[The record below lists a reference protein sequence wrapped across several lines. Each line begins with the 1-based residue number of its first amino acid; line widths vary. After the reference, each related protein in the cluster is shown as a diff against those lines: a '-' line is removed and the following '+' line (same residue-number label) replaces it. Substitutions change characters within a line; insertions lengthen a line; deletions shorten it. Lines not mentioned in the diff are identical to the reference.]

1 MLEAQAIKEAVDGS
15 LEVRV
20 VGLSGSLRSP
30 SATRMAV
37 QYALKGAEEE
47 GAKVQVLDL
56 AAFNLPY
63 WGLER
68 EEGNVK
74 AVERF
79 RSELRASDGIILGS
93 PEMHGSISGVLKN
106 ALDLTGTEEFEGKM
120 IGLIGVA
127 GGRMGAIETLSHMR
141 SIGRSLHAWVVP
153 AQVSIGDSAE
163 VFNLKGEPV
172 IPEIGER
179 LKEVGRQV
187 AHFARLHKCENHAQF
202 LKEWETHRLSTP
214 ESPNDKGSSGQ
225 IKTSP

>member
-1 MLEAQAIKEAVDGS
+1 MLEAQAIKAVNDS

-47 GAKVQVLDL
+47 GAKVEVLDL
-56 AAFNLPY
+56 AAYNLPY

-68 EEGNVK
+68 EEGNIK

-79 RSELRASDGIILGS
+79 RNDLRASDGIILGT
-93 PEMHGSISGVLKN
+93 PEMHGSVSGVLKN
-106 ALDLTGTEEFEGKM
+106 ALDLAGTEEFEGKM
-120 IGLIGVA
+120 VGLIGMA
-127 GGRMGAIETLSHMR
+127 GGRMGAIEALSHLR

-153 AQVSIGDSAE
+153 TQVSIGDSAQ
-163 VFNLKGEPV
+163 VFNINGEP
-172 IPEIGER
+172 IDPEIGDR
-179 LKEVGRQV
+179 LKSVGREV

-202 LKEWETHRLSTP
+202 LREWETRPSI
-214 ESPNDKGSSGQ
+214 SK
-225 IKTSP
+225 

>member
-1 MLEAQAIKEAVDGS
+1 MLEAQTIKEALDNS

-47 GAKVQVLDL
+47 GARIEVLDL
-56 AAFNLPY
+56 AAYNLPY

-68 EEGNVK
+68 EEANVK

-79 RSELRASDGIILGS
+79 RKDLRASDGIILGT

-120 IGLIGVA
+120 VGLVGIA
-127 GGRMGAIETLSHMR
+127 GGRMGAIEALSHLR
-141 SIGRSLHAWVVP
+141 AIGRSLHAWVDP
-153 AQVSIGDSAE
+153 TQVSIGDSAQ
-163 VFNLKGEPV
+163 VFNLNGEPMD
-172 IPEIGER
+172 PEIGER
-179 LKEVGRQV
+179 LKSVGREV

-202 LKEWETHRLSTP
+202 LKEWETRPSI
-214 ESPNDKGSSGQ
+214 SK
-225 IKTSP
+225 

>member
-1 MLEAQAIKEAVDGS
+1 
-15 LEVRV
+15 
-20 VGLSGSLRSP
+20 
-30 SATRMAV
+30 
-37 QYALKGAEEE
+37 
-47 GAKVQVLDL
+47 
-56 AAFNLPY
+56 
-63 WGLER
+63 
-68 EEGNVK
+68 
-74 AVERF
+74 
-79 RSELRASDGIILGS
+79 
-93 PEMHGSISGVLKN
+93 
-106 ALDLTGTEEFEGKM
+106 
-120 IGLIGVA
+120 
-127 GGRMGAIETLSHMR
+127 MGAIETLSHMR

>member
-1 MLEAQAIKEAVDGS
+1 VLEAQAIEEAIDSS

-20 VGLSGSLRSP
+20 VGLSGSLRP
-30 SATRMAV
+30 LSATRMAV

-47 GAKVQVLDL
+47 GAKIEVLDL
-56 AAFNLPY
+56 AAYNLPY

-68 EEGNVK
+68 EEANVR

-79 RSELRASDGIILGS
+79 RNDLRASDGIILGT
-93 PEMHGSISGVLKN
+93 PEMHGSVSGVLKN

-120 IGLIGVA
+120 VGLVGVA
-127 GGRMGAIETLSHMR
+127 GGRLGAVEALSHMR
-141 SIGRSLHAWVVP
+141 TIGRSLHAWVVP

-172 IPEIGER
+172 IPEIAER

-187 AHFARLHKCENHAQF
+187 AHFARLHKCENHSQF
-202 LKEWETHRLSTP
+202 LKEWETRAPVS
-214 ESPNDKGSSGQ
+214 ESGP
-225 IKTSP
+225 

>member
-1 MLEAQAIKEAVDGS
+1 MLETQSIKGAVDSS

-20 VGLSGSLRSP
+20 VGLSGSLRP
-30 SATRMAV
+30 HSATRMAV

-47 GAKVQVLDL
+47 EARIEVIDL
-56 AAFNLPY
+56 AAYNLPY

-68 EEGNVK
+68 EEANVN

-79 RSELRASDGIILGS
+79 RNDLRASDGIILGT
-93 PEMHGSISGVLKN
+93 PEIHGSISGVLKN
-106 ALDLTGTEEFEGKM
+106 ALDLTGAEEFEGKM
-120 IGLIGVA
+120 VGLVGIA
-127 GGRMGAIETLSHMR
+127 GGRMGAAEALSNMR
-141 SIGRSLHAWVVP
+141 TIGRSLHAWVVP

-202 LKEWETHRLSTP
+202 LRDWETHALMPKVGRDP
-214 ESPNDKGSSGQ
+214 
-225 IKTSP
+225 

>member
-1 MLEAQAIKEAVDGS
+1 MLVDTQLADAVRES
-15 LEVRV
+15 LEIRV
-20 VGLSGSLRSP
+20 VGLSGSLRAP

-56 AAFNLPY
+56 AALNLPY

-68 EEGNVK
+68 QEGNVK

-79 RSELRASDGIILGS
+79 RSELRASDGIILGT
-93 PEMHGSISGVLKN
+93 PEMHGSLSGVLKN
-106 ALDLTGTEEFEGKM
+106 ALDLTGIEEFEGKM

-127 GGRMGAIETLSHMR
+127 GGRMGAVEALSHLR
-141 SIGRSLHAWVVP
+141 TIGRSLHAWVVP

-163 VFNLKGEPV
+163 VFNLNGEPIV
-172 IPEIGER
+172 PEIGDR

-202 LKEWETHRLSTP
+202 LKEWEAHPLTKA
-214 ESPNDKGSSGQ
+214 EGSYG
-225 IKTSP
+225 K

>member
-1 MLEAQAIKEAVDGS
+1 MLEAQTIKEAVDSS

-37 QYALKGAEEE
+37 QYALKGSEEE
-47 GAKVQVLDL
+47 GAKIEGLDL
-56 AAFNLPY
+56 AAYNLPY

-68 EEGNVK
+68 EEANVK

-79 RSELRASDGIILGS
+79 RNELRASDGIILGT

-120 IGLIGVA
+120 VGLIGVA
-127 GGRMGAIETLSHMR
+127 GGRMGAIEALSHLR
-141 SIGRSLHAWVVP
+141 AIGRSLHAWVVP
-153 AQVSIGDSAE
+153 TQVSIGDSAQ
-163 VFNLKGEPV
+163 VFNLNGEP
-172 IPEIGER
+172 IDPEIGDR
-179 LKEVGRQV
+179 LKAVGREV

-202 LKEWETHRLSTP
+202 LREWETRPSI
-214 ESPNDKGSSGQ
+214 SK
-225 IKTSP
+225 